1 MFLALKK
8 MAKRKTHKAHT
19 QASHNIRKREKAHT
33 VEREGMPCR
42 PLELQAKAKTLLILS
57 P

>member
-1 MFLALKK
+1 